1 MFMGKDMYIMKELRR
16 LRKIKNLIASEI
28 KELEQNKE
36 VDDMTIYDLEEW
48 MQETELEISKILSQ
62 IKN

>member
-1 MFMGKDMYIMKELRR
+1 MGKDMYIMKELRR